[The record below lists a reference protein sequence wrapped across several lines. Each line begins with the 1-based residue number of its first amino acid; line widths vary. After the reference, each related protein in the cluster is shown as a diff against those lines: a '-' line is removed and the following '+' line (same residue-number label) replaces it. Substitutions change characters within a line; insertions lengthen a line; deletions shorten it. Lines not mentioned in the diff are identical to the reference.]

1 MENSLKNDNNFLS
14 SKDSKETY
22 TMRTK
27 SDNINIIMGSK
38 TDEIIGELF
47 ESLLQSYQGSEFV
60 FYSVDLLYYELLK

>member
-1 MENSLKNDNNFLS
+1 MENSLKNDNDFLS

-60 FYSVDLLYYELLK
+60 FYRVNLLYYELLK

>member
-1 MENSLKNDNNFLS
+1 MENSLKNDNDFLS

-22 TMRTK
+22 TMRAK